1 MAIIGD
7 LVIWVMM
14 AFVVIGAIGAVR
26 DDEHG
31 VGKEFKEGI
40 HSIGPIFLPVAGIM
54 AAVPYLSLF
63 IEGITGKV
71 FDVIGADPAIAA
83 GALIAGD
90 MGGFNLAEATA
101 QSHGGWVMASAVAFM
116 SGSTI
121 VFSIPVGLA
130 MLDKVHHKYLALGVM
145 SGILTIPI
153 GVLITTAVLKFTATP
168 LRADI
173 STSAQSTQEF
183 DLGWLEVFA
192 NVLPIA
198 IFVIALAL
206 LLRFATG
213 MMVRSFLVFGR
224 LLDAVL
230 KLVLALVIVEYF
242 TGILSTIWSGWGF
255 APIIADEADQF
266 RALEIAGYIG
276 IMLAGAF
283 PLVYVIKKYLARP
296 LEAVGGKVG
305 ISEEGMAGILAAS
318 ANILAM
324 FRIIPTM
331 PPRDRVLVIAFSVCA
346 AFTFGDHLA
355 FMANFQPNMV
365 VPLVVGKL
373 AAGVLAMLL
382 AVWLAVP
389 TALRLAQD
397 DDDDDEQ
404 RVDTAQGVRGEVP
417 EAASRA

>member
-14 AFVVIGAIGAVR
+14 AFVVIGAIGAIR

-63 IEGITGKV
+63 IEAITGKV
-71 FDVIGADPAIAA
+71 FEFVGADPAMAA

-90 MGGFNLAEATA
+90 MGGYNLAEVTA

-121 VFSIPVGLA
+121 VFSVPVGLA
-130 MLDKVHHKYLALGVM
+130 MLDKIHHKYLALGVM

-168 LRADI
+168 LRTDI
-173 STSAQSTQEF
+173 STTAQSTQPI

-198 IFVIALAL
+198 LFVIALAL

-213 MMVRSFLVFGR
+213 FMVRGFLVFGR
-224 LLDAVL
+224 LLDAAL
-230 KLVLALVIVEYF
+230 KVILALVIVEYF
-242 TGILSTIWSGWGF
+242 TGVLSSVWTGWAF

-296 LEAVGGKVG
+296 LEAVGEKVG

-324 FRIIPTM
+324 FRLIPMM

-373 AAGVLAMLL
+373 TAGVLAMLL

-389 TALRLAQD
+389 TALRLDQEDEDQGAQ
-397 DDDDDEQ
+397 EGRKQ
-404 RVDTAQGVRGEVP
+404 VP
-417 EAASRA
+417 ERASHA

>member
-7 LVIWVMM
+7 IVIWVMM
-14 AFVVIGAIGAVR
+14 AFVVVGAIGAIR
-26 DDEHG
+26 DDQAG
-31 VGKEFKEGI
+31 IGKEFKEGI
-40 HSIGPIFLPVAGIM
+40 YSIGPIFLPVAGIM
-54 AAVPYLSLF
+54 ASVPYLSLF
-63 IEGITGKV
+63 IEVVTGKAFELV
-71 FDVIGADPAIAA
+71 GADPAMAA
-83 GALIAGD
+83 GAIIAGD

-101 QSHGGWVMASAVAFM
+101 QSHGGWVMASAAAFM

-145 SGILTIPI
+145 SGVLTIPV
-153 GVLITTAVLKFTATP
+153 GVLITTLILNVTGTP
-168 LRADI
+168 LRTEI
-173 STSAQSTQEF
+173 STSAPSSQPT
-183 DLGWLEVFA
+183 DLAFLEIVG
-192 NVLPIA
+192 NILPIA
-198 IFVIALAL
+198 LFVIALAL

-213 MMVRSFLVFGR
+213 FMVRAFLVFGR
-224 LLDAVL
+224 GLDAAL
-230 KLVLALVIVEYF
+230 KVVLALVIVEYF
-242 TGILSTIWSGWGF
+242 TGILSTVWAGWGF
-255 APIIADEADQF
+255 APVIADEADQF

-296 LEAVGGKVG
+296 LEAVGGHVG
-305 ISEEGMAGILAAS
+305 ISEEGMAGILAAA

-324 FRIIPTM
+324 FRIIPSM
-331 PPRDRVLVIAFSVCA
+331 PPKDRVLVIAFSVCA

-365 VPLVVGKL
+365 FPLVVGKL

-389 TALRLAQD
+389 TALRLAEEDAAEDTDQTR
-397 DDDDDEQ
+397 EPIGAG
-404 RVDTAQGVRGEVP
+404 DTA
-417 EAASRA
+417 